1 MQVVYLGLNLM
12 CGLIS
17 VMGFLLYPL
26 CAALLRQN
34 VLVDVNVL
42 YLAVGHSMVDISS
55 ASSLACGMNS
65 RVVSKSV
72 DSWMRHFLFRRNF
85 PL

>member
-55 ASSLACGMNS
+55 ASLACGMIS